1 MILLLFIV
9 LLICF
14 LEAFIIIESL
24 QGVKRLRAPEVRS
37 QEDFL
42 EYEFCKVF
50 TLAPLKEG
58 KGEDRSWKRNA
69 RCKKQWAR
77 HFK

>member
-1 MILLLFIV
+1 M
-9 LLICF
+9 
-14 LEAFIIIESL
+14 EE
-24 QGVKRLRAPEVRS
+24 EVIAEEEVF
-37 QEDFL
+37 EDFL

-50 TLAPLKEG
+50 TLALKEG